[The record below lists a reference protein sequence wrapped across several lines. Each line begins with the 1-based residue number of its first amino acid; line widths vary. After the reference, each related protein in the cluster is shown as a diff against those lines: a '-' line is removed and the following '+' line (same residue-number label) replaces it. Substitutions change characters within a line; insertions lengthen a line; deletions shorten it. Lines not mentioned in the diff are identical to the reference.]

1 MTIPFLL
8 PTDSYEPI
16 SELVLPVGRPSS
28 FPRSLNGRG
37 TGKKYFELA
46 LSNIPQKDV
55 AANSFATANSAPDIS
70 SQPQSSFSPHPSLGG
85 FKSSKF
91 HDLAQQDSRVFFGS
105 QGKEEEP
112 DPSISHFHSVKNPSI
127 DECLGLQKP
136 RPTKFEALKLSNVL
150 SGRRKTTLE
159 QAIKSAEES
168 GIK

>member
-70 SQPQSSFSPHPSLGG
+70 SQPQSSFSPHSSLGG

-91 HDLAQQDSRVFFGS
+91 HDLAQQDSREFFSAARGR
-105 QGKEEEP
+105 KKNL
-112 DPSISHFHSVKNPSI
+112 IRAFHIFTASKTRQ
-127 DECLGLQKP
+127 L
-136 RPTKFEALKLSNVL
+136 TNVL
-150 SGRRKTTLE
+150 GFKNLVQLNSRH
-159 QAIKSAEES
+159 
-168 GIK
+168 